1 MPAAEIAALG
11 AETAGRR
18 EGALQQQLAGRRV
31 DAPSTQEQIHG
42 LAHQVSHRPAVAR
55 CQRAQRTG
63 LFLGKLN
70 LGSNHGYIMI
80 ADMPL

>member
-1 MPAAEIAALG
+1 MPAAEVAALG

-18 EGALQQQLAGRRV
+18 EGALQQQLARRRV

-42 LAHQVSHRPAVAR
+42 LAHQVS
-55 CQRAQRTG
+55 QRAQRTG